1 MRIFI
6 ALVVGLAGGFL
17 LGLVL
22 SQVIAIVGLLLVSQP
37 VGIKFLP
44 IYLALAGVYASPRA
58 PGRHHGDHAQG
69 PA

>member
-1 MRIFI
+1 MRSLI

-22 SQVIAIVGLLLVSQP
+22 SQVIAIVGLALVSQP

-44 IYLALAGVYASPRA
+44 IYLALAGAVIAPLIEARNRRRA
-58 PGRHHGDHAQG
+58 Q
-69 PA
+69 